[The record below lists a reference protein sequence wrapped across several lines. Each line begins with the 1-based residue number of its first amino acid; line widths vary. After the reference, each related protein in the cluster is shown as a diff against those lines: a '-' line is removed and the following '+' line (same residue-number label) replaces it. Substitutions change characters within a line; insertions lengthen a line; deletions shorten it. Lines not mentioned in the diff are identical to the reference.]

1 MNKKIKAMLS
11 ILILVVILAMQISYA
26 VSNTKTAK
34 TSFME
39 LNKDEISIG
48 ETLEITFNLSGIKDY
63 DNFTIKLSS
72 NVTLNSSYFDE
83 KSNLKLSA
91 NKDSVNIDINKS
103 ELNLDKI
110 TLYYDVPKTVSV
122 GDIIE
127 FNVNVT
133 TGENNQEKEN
143 KEAKKSKES
152 KTDENTTA
160 TTEIKILDES
170 KKVSIIEPTDKN
182 STETDEKEKNDKK
195 AGNTEES
202 EEKKSNET
210 SETKDSKQSKNDT
223 NEKTTSSQKSSE
235 EKSSSKV
242 STNATKSSSGSGSGS
257 SSSQTATYKGSNNN
271 YLSNIEL
278 EGINL
283 NTSFNKENT
292 TYFATVKNVS
302 SLNIIATAEDSTAS
316 VNYTGNDNI
325 QIGENKILISVTA
338 QNGNVRYYRIYIT
351 CEEE

>member
-11 ILILVVILAMQISYA
+11 ILILVIILAMQISYA

-48 ETLEITFNLSGIKDY
+48 ETLEITFDLSGIKDY
-63 DNFTIKLSS
+63 DNFTIKLS
-72 NVTLNSSYFDE
+72 
-83 KSNLKLSA
+83 A
-91 NKDSVNIDINKS
+91 NKDDISIEINKS

-127 FNVNVT
+127 FNVNVI

-170 KKVSIIEPTDKN
+170 KKVSIVESVDEK
-182 STETDEKEKNDKK
+182 STEADEKEKNAEK
-195 AGNTEES
+195 AKDTEES

-223 NEKTTSSQKSSE
+223 NEKTTNSQKSSE

-278 EGINL
+278 EGTNL

-292 TYFATVKNVS
+292 TYFATVKNIS